1 MQPGALLFLGQ
12 RVATFLEGA
21 LATQLRPRC
30 ELVLLHGRGEGQQAS
45 ERGDP
50 HPPRSRPCPLC
61 PLSSLPRRNGF

>member
-45 ERGDP
+45 ERGGP
-50 HPPRSRPCPLC
+50 HRRA
-61 PLSSLPRRNGF
+61 LP

>member
-45 ERGDP
+45 ERGGP
-50 HPPRSRPCPLC
+50 HPPRSAPALVP
-61 PLSSLPRRNGF
+61 SSFQRNGF

>member
-45 ERGDP
+45 ERGGP
-50 HPPRSRPCPLC
+50 HPPRSAPAWFVLVPCQKN
-61 PLSSLPRRNGF
+61 RF